1 MFRGIIFPVRLL
13 YKESYTMDERIIKY
27 CQGNLS
33 KEEQDQLLKEAYKD
47 PALKSR
53 IIDYQHLH
61 SLLELTPERMDKEQG
76 RINYACFRKQV
87 NAQKRKVMLISFS
100 RYAAIIVIAF
110 VSAWMLASYYFSGN
124 LAEQKELIAFQQ
136 ELLVPAG
143 QRAELTLPDG
153 TKVWLNAGSK
163 LSYPSFFTKERRVY
177 LSGEGF
183 FDVAKN
189 EKVPFIVSTRTIDV
203 KALGTQFNV
212 FSYPKSDYTSV
223 YLQEGKVKAYFPS
236 SETEGVVL
244 SPDQY
249 LIQKGKQ
256 LKLSTM
262 DPDELLWREGIY
274 TFKRQKLGSIIEK
287 LELYYDVKILVKDP
301 EILDYEYVGKFR
313 QRDGVM
319 EILHLIQRI
328 HNFKIKKNDELNQ
341 IVLSK

>member
-1 MFRGIIFPVRLL
+1 
-13 YKESYTMDERIIKY
+13 MDERIIKY
-27 CQGNLS
+27 CQGVLP
-33 KEEQDQLLKEAYKD
+33 KQEQDQLLKEAYND
-47 PALKSR
+47 PELKSQ

-61 SLLELTPERMDKEQG
+61 SLLELVPEKIDAQQG
-76 RINYACFRKQV
+76 SERYGNFKRLVNSRKRRV
-87 NAQKRKVMLISFS
+87 WLISFS

-110 VSAWMLASYYFSGN
+110 VSAWMLASYYFSGDVTN
-124 LAEQKELIAFQQ
+124 RQELIAFQQ
-136 ELLVPAG
+136 ELVVPAG

-163 LSYPSFFTKERRVY
+163 LSYPSFFGKERKVF

-183 FDVAKN
+183 FNVSKN

-212 FSYPKSDYTSV
+212 FSYPESNYTGV
-223 YLQEGKVKAYFPS
+223 YLQEGSVKAYFPS
-236 SETEGVVL
+236 SEAEGVIL
-244 SPDQY
+244 SPEQY
-249 LIQKGKQ
+249 LVQKGKQ
-256 LKLSTM
+256 LVLSTM

-274 TFKRQKLGSIIEK
+274 TFKRQKLGRIIEK
-287 LELYYDVKILVKDP
+287 LELYYDVKIVVKDP

-341 IVLSK
+341 IILSK

>member
-1 MFRGIIFPVRLL
+1 
-13 YKESYTMDERIIKY
+13 MDERIIKY
-27 CQGNLS
+27 CQGVLP
-33 KEEQDQLLKEAYKD
+33 KQEQDQLLKEAYNK
-47 PALKSR
+47 PELKSQ
-53 IIDYQHLH
+53 IIGYQHLH
-61 SLLELTPERMDKEQG
+61 SLLELVPEKIDAQQG
-76 RINYACFRKQV
+76 SESYAGFRRLV
-87 NAQKRKVMLISFS
+87 NSRKRRVWLISFS
-100 RYAAIIVIAF
+100 RYAAILVIAF
-110 VSAWMLASYYFSGN
+110 VSAWMLASYYFAGN
-124 LAEQKELIAFQQ
+124 LSRQQEQIAFQQ
-136 ELLVPAG
+136 ELVVPPG

-163 LSYPSFFTKERRVY
+163 LSYPSFFGTERKVF

-183 FDVAKN
+183 FNVSKN

-212 FSYPKSDYTSV
+212 LCYPESNYTGV
-223 YLQEGKVKAYFPS
+223 YLQEGSVKAYFPS
-236 SETEGVVL
+236 SEAEGVIL
-244 SPDQY
+244 SPEQY
-249 LIQKGKQ
+249 LVQKGKQ
-256 LKLSTM
+256 LVLSTM

-274 TFKRQKLGSIIEK
+274 TFKRQKLGRIIEK
-287 LELYYDVKILVKDP
+287 LELYYDVKIVVKDP

>member
-1 MFRGIIFPVRLL
+1 
-13 YKESYTMDERIIKY
+13 MDERIIKY
-27 CQGNLS
+27 CQGVLP
-33 KEEQDQLLKEAYKD
+33 KQEQDQLLKEAYND
-47 PALKSR
+47 PELKSQ

-61 SLLELTPERMDKEQG
+61 SLLELVPEKIDAQLGSERYGNFK
-76 RINYACFRKQV
+76 RLV
-87 NAQKRKVMLISFS
+87 NSRKRKVRLISFS

-110 VSAWMLASYYFSGN
+110 VSAWMLASYCFSGDITN
-124 LAEQKELIAFQQ
+124 RQELIAFQQ
-136 ELLVPAG
+136 ELVVPAG

-163 LSYPSFFTKERRVY
+163 LSYPSFFEKERKVF

-183 FDVAKN
+183 FDVSKN
-189 EKVPFIVSTRTIDV
+189 KNVPFIVSTRTMDV

-212 FSYPKSDYTSV
+212 FCYPESNYTGV
-223 YLQEGKVKAYFPS
+223 YLQEGSVKAYFPS
-236 SETEGVVL
+236 SEAEGVIL
-244 SPDQY
+244 SPEQY
-249 LIQKGKQ
+249 LVQKGKQ
-256 LKLSTM
+256 LVLSTM

-274 TFKRQKLGSIIEK
+274 TFKRQKLGRIIEK
-287 LELYYDVKILVKDP
+287 LELYYDVKIVVKDP

-341 IVLSK
+341 IILSK

>member
-1 MFRGIIFPVRLL
+1 
-13 YKESYTMDERIIKY
+13 MDERIIKY
-27 CQGNLS
+27 CQGILP
-33 KEEQDQLLKEAYKD
+33 KQEQDQLLKEAYNK
-47 PALKSR
+47 PELKSQ
-53 IIDYQHLH
+53 IIGYQHLH
-61 SLLELTPERMDKEQG
+61 SLLELVPEKIDAQQG
-76 RINYACFRKQV
+76 SESYAGFRRLV
-87 NAQKRKVMLISFS
+87 NSRKRRVWLISFS
-100 RYAAIIVIAF
+100 RYAAILVIAF
-110 VSAWMLASYYFSGN
+110 VSAWMLASYYFAGN
-124 LAEQKELIAFQQ
+124 LSRQQELVAFQQ
-136 ELLVPAG
+136 ELVVPPG

-163 LSYPSFFTKERRVY
+163 LSYPSFFGKERKVF

-183 FDVAKN
+183 FNVSKN

-212 FSYPKSDYTSV
+212 LCYPESNYTGV
-223 YLQEGKVKAYFPS
+223 YLQEGSVKAYFPS
-236 SETEGVVL
+236 SEAEGVIL
-244 SPDQY
+244 SPEQY
-249 LIQKGKQ
+249 LVQKGKQ
-256 LKLSTM
+256 LVLSTM

-274 TFKRQKLGSIIEK
+274 TFKRQKLGRIIEK
-287 LELYYDVKILVKDP
+287 LELYYDVKIVVKDP

>member
-1 MFRGIIFPVRLL
+1 
-13 YKESYTMDERIIKY
+13 MDERIIKY
-27 CQGNLS
+27 CQGVLP
-33 KEEQDQLLKEAYKD
+33 KQEQDQLLKEVYND
-47 PALKSR
+47 PELKSQ

-61 SLLELTPERMDKEQG
+61 SLLELVPEKIDAQLGSERYGNFK
-76 RINYACFRKQV
+76 RLV
-87 NAQKRKVMLISFS
+87 NSRKRKVRLISFS

-110 VSAWMLASYYFSGN
+110 VSAWMLASYYFSGDVTN
-124 LAEQKELIAFQQ
+124 RQELIAFQQ
-136 ELLVPAG
+136 ELVVPAG

-163 LSYPSFFTKERRVY
+163 LSYPSFFGKERKVF

-183 FDVAKN
+183 FNVSKN

-212 FSYPKSDYTSV
+212 FCYPESNYTGV
-223 YLQEGKVKAYFPS
+223 YLQEGSVKAYFPS
-236 SETEGVVL
+236 SEAEGVIL
-244 SPDQY
+244 SSEQY
-249 LIQKGKQ
+249 LVQKGKQ
-256 LKLSTM
+256 LVLSTM

-274 TFKRQKLGSIIEK
+274 TFKRQKLGRIIEK
-287 LELYYDVKILVKDP
+287 LELYYDVKIVVKDP

-341 IVLSK
+341 IILSK

>member
-1 MFRGIIFPVRLL
+1 
-13 YKESYTMDERIIKY
+13 MDERIIKY
-27 CQGNLS
+27 FQGILS
-33 KEEQDQLLKEAYKD
+33 EQEQDLLLKEAYND
-47 PALKSR
+47 PELKSQL
-53 IIDYQHLH
+53 IEYQNLY
-61 SLLELTPERMDKEQG
+61 SLLELVPEKADLQEGYEKYG
-76 RINYACFRKQV
+76 NFKKLLNY
-87 NAQKRKVMLISFS
+87 QKRKVWLISFS
-100 RYAAIIVIAF
+100 RYAAILMIAF
-110 VSAWMLASYYFSGN
+110 VSAWMLASYYFGGN
-124 LAEQKELIAFQQ
+124 ITGQQELIAFQQ
-136 ELLVPAG
+136 ELVVPPG

-163 LSYPSFFTKERRVY
+163 LSYPSFFEKERKVF

-183 FDVAKN
+183 FNVAKN
-189 EKVPFIVSTRTIDV
+189 ENVPFVVSTRTIDV
-203 KALGTQFNV
+203 KALGTKFNV
-212 FSYPKSDYTSV
+212 FSYPESDYTGV

-236 SETEGVVL
+236 SETDGVVL

-249 LIQKGKQ
+249 LIQKGKR
-256 LKLSTM
+256 LELATM

-274 TFKRQKLGSIIEK
+274 TFKKQKLGNIIKK

>member
-1 MFRGIIFPVRLL
+1 
-13 YKESYTMDERIIKY
+13 MDERIIKY
-27 CQGNLS
+27 CQGVLP
-33 KEEQDQLLKEAYKD
+33 KQEQDQLLKEAYND
-47 PALKSR
+47 PELKSQ

-61 SLLELTPERMDKEQG
+61 SLLELVPEKIDAQQG
-76 RINYACFRKQV
+76 SERYGNFKRLVNSRKRRV
-87 NAQKRKVMLISFS
+87 WLISFS

-110 VSAWMLASYYFSGN
+110 VSAWMLASYYFSGDVTN
-124 LAEQKELIAFQQ
+124 RQELIAFQK
-136 ELLVPAG
+136 ELVVPAG

-163 LSYPSFFTKERRVY
+163 LSYPSFFGKERKVF

-183 FDVAKN
+183 FNVSKN

-212 FSYPKSDYTSV
+212 FSYPESNYTGV
-223 YLQEGKVKAYFPS
+223 YLQEGSVKAYFPS
-236 SETEGVVL
+236 SEAEGVIL
-244 SPDQY
+244 SPEQY
-249 LIQKGKQ
+249 LVQKGKQ
-256 LKLSTM
+256 LVLSTM

-274 TFKRQKLGSIIEK
+274 TFKRQKLGRIIEK
-287 LELYYDVKILVKDP
+287 LELYYDVKIVVKDP

-341 IVLSK
+341 IILSK

>member
-1 MFRGIIFPVRLL
+1 M
-13 YKESYTMDERIIKY
+13 KERIIKY
-27 CQGNLS
+27 CQGDLS
-33 KEEQDQLLKEAYKD
+33 KEERDVLLKEAYDD
-47 PALKSR
+47 PVLKSE

-61 SLLELTPERMDKEQG
+61 SLLELTPERVDIQEGKESWTS
-76 RINYACFRKQV
+76 FKMLV
-87 NAQKRKVMLISFS
+87 NSQKRKFLLISIS
-100 RYAAIIVIAF
+100 RYAAVLVIAF
-110 VSAWMLASYYFSGN
+110 VSAWMLASYYFTGN
-124 LAEQKELIAFQQ
+124 LSEQQELIAFQQ
-136 ELLVPAG
+136 ELVVPDG
-143 QRAELTLPDG
+143 QRAKLTLPDG
-153 TKVWLNAGSK
+153 TKVWLNAGSR
-163 LSYPSFFTKERRVY
+163 LLYPSFFAKERKVY

-203 KALGTQFNV
+203 RALGTQFNV
-212 FSYPKSDYTSV
+212 FSYPESDYTSV

-249 LIQKGKQ
+249 LVQKGKQ

-287 LELYYDVKILVKDP
+287 LELYYDVKIIVKDP
-301 EILDYEYVGKFR
+301 EILNYEYVGKFR

-328 HNFKIKKNDELNQ
+328 HKFKIKKNDELNQ

>member
-1 MFRGIIFPVRLL
+1 
-13 YKESYTMDERIIKY
+13 MDERIIKY
-27 CQGNLS
+27 CQGVLP
-33 KEEQDQLLKEAYKD
+33 KQEQDQLLKEAYND
-47 PALKSR
+47 PELKSQ

-61 SLLELTPERMDKEQG
+61 SLLELVPEKIDAQLGSERYGNFK
-76 RINYACFRKQV
+76 RLV
-87 NAQKRKVMLISFS
+87 NSQKRKVRLISFS

-110 VSAWMLASYYFSGN
+110 VSAWMLASYYFSGDIIN
-124 LAEQKELIAFQQ
+124 RQELIAFQQ
-136 ELLVPAG
+136 ELVVPAG

-163 LSYPSFFTKERRVY
+163 LSYPSFFGKERKVF

-183 FDVAKN
+183 FNVSKN

-212 FSYPKSDYTSV
+212 FCYPESNYTGV
-223 YLQEGKVKAYFPS
+223 YLQEGSVKAYFPS
-236 SETEGVVL
+236 SEAEGVIL
-244 SPDQY
+244 SPEQY
-249 LIQKGKQ
+249 LVQKGKQ
-256 LKLSTM
+256 LVLSTM

-274 TFKRQKLGSIIEK
+274 TFKRQKLGRIIEK
-287 LELYYDVKILVKDP
+287 LELYYDVKIVVKDP

-341 IVLSK
+341 IILSK

>member
-1 MFRGIIFPVRLL
+1 
-13 YKESYTMDERIIKY
+13 MDERIIKY
-27 CQGNLS
+27 CQGILS
-33 KEEQDQLLKEAYKD
+33 EQEQDLLLKEAYND
-47 PALKSR
+47 PELKSQL
-53 IIDYQHLH
+53 IDYQHLY
-61 SLLELTPERMDKEQG
+61 SLLELVPEKADLQEGYEKYG
-76 RINYACFRKQV
+76 NFKKLLNYR
-87 NAQKRKVMLISFS
+87 KRKVWLISFS
-100 RYAAIIVIAF
+100 RYAAILMIAF

-124 LAEQKELIAFQQ
+124 IAEQQELIAFQQ
-136 ELLVPAG
+136 ELVVPPG

-163 LSYPSFFTKERRVY
+163 LSYPSFFEKERKVF

-189 EKVPFIVSTRTIDV
+189 EKVPFVVSTRTIDI

-212 FSYPKSDYTSV
+212 FSYPESDYTGV

-236 SETEGVVL
+236 SETDGVVL

-249 LIQKGKQ
+249 LVQKGKR
-256 LKLSTM
+256 LELATM

-274 TFKRQKLGSIIEK
+274 TFKKQKLGNIIKK

-328 HNFKIKKNDELNQ
+328 HSFKIKKNDELNQ

>member
-1 MFRGIIFPVRLL
+1 
-13 YKESYTMDERIIKY
+13 MDERIIKY
-27 CQGNLS
+27 CQGVLP
-33 KEEQDQLLKEAYKD
+33 KQEQDQLLKEAYNK
-47 PALKSR
+47 PELKSQ
-53 IIDYQHLH
+53 IIGYQHLH
-61 SLLELTPERMDKEQG
+61 SLLELVPEKIDAQQG
-76 RINYACFRKQV
+76 SESYAGFRRLV
-87 NAQKRKVMLISFS
+87 NSRKRRVWLISFS
-100 RYAAIIVIAF
+100 RYAAILVIAF
-110 VSAWMLASYYFSGN
+110 VSAWMLASYYFAGN
-124 LAEQKELIAFQQ
+124 LSRQQELIAFQQ
-136 ELLVPAG
+136 ELVVPPG

-163 LSYPSFFTKERRVY
+163 LSYPSFFGTERKVF

-183 FDVAKN
+183 FNVSKN

-212 FSYPKSDYTSV
+212 LCYPESNYTGV
-223 YLQEGKVKAYFPS
+223 YLQEGSVKAYFPS
-236 SETEGVVL
+236 SEAEGVIL
-244 SPDQY
+244 SPEQY
-249 LIQKGKQ
+249 LVQKGKQ
-256 LKLSTM
+256 LVLSTM

-274 TFKRQKLGSIIEK
+274 TFKRQKLGRIIEK
-287 LELYYDVKILVKDP
+287 LELYYDVKIVVKDP

>member
-1 MFRGIIFPVRLL
+1 
-13 YKESYTMDERIIKY
+13 MDERIIKY
-27 CQGNLS
+27 CEGLLS
-33 KEEQDQLLKEAYKD
+33 KQEQDQLLKEAYD
-47 PALKSR
+47 NPELKSQ

-61 SLLELTPERMDKEQG
+61 TLLELVPEQANVLLG
-76 RINYACFRKQV
+76 REEYGNFKRLV
-87 NAQKRKVMLISFS
+87 ESRKRKVWLISFS
-100 RYAAIIVIAF
+100 RYVAIWGIAF
-110 VSAWMLASYYFSGN
+110 VSAWMVASYYFSEN
-124 LAEQKELIAFQQ
+124 EVEQRELLAFQQ
-136 ELLVPAG
+136 ELVVPAG

-163 LSYPSFFTKERRVY
+163 LSYPSFFEKERKVF

-183 FDVAKN
+183 FKVAKN

-212 FSYPKSDYTSV
+212 FSYPTSDYTSV

-244 SPDQY
+244 SPEQY
-249 LIQKGKQ
+249 LIQEGKQ
-256 LKLSTM
+256 FKLSTM
-262 DPDELLWREGIY
+262 DPDDLLWREGIY
-274 TFKRQKLGSIIEK
+274 TFKRQKMGSIIKK
-287 LELYYDVKILVKDP
+287 LELYYDVTIIVKDK

-319 EILHLIQRI
+319 EILRLIQRI
-328 HNFKIKKNDELNQ
+328 HKFKINKDDDLNQ

>member
-1 MFRGIIFPVRLL
+1 
-13 YKESYTMDERIIKY
+13 MDERIIKY
-27 CQGNLS
+27 CQGVLP
-33 KEEQDQLLKEAYKD
+33 KQEQDQLLKEAYND
-47 PALKSR
+47 PELKSQ

-61 SLLELTPERMDKEQG
+61 SLLELVPEKIDAQQG
-76 RINYACFRKQV
+76 SERYGNFKRLVNSRKRRV
-87 NAQKRKVMLISFS
+87 WLISFS

-110 VSAWMLASYYFSGN
+110 VSAWMLASYYFSGDVTN
-124 LAEQKELIAFQQ
+124 RQELIAFQQ
-136 ELLVPAG
+136 ELVVPAG

-163 LSYPSFFTKERRVY
+163 LSYPSFFGKERKVF

-183 FDVAKN
+183 FNVSKN

-212 FSYPKSDYTSV
+212 FSYPESNYTGV
-223 YLQEGKVKAYFPS
+223 YLQEGSVKAYFPS
-236 SETEGVVL
+236 SEAEGVIL
-244 SPDQY
+244 SPEQY
-249 LIQKGKQ
+249 LVQKGKQ
-256 LKLSTM
+256 LVLSTM

-274 TFKRQKLGSIIEK
+274 TFKRQKLGRIIEK
-287 LELYYDVKILVKDP
+287 LELYYDVKIVVKDP

-319 EILHLIQRI
+319 EILHLIQLI

-341 IVLSK
+341 IILSK